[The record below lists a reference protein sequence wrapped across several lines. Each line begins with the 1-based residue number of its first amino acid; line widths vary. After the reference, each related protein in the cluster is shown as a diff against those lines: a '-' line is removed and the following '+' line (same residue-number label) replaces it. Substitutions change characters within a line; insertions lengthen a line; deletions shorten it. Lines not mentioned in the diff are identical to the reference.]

1 MAIIGM
7 GTIGLELGQS
17 LSRMGVAISGF
28 DQVERI
34 AGITDPEVNRCA
46 IELMRREFPI
56 HLGATATLSDA
67 DGQLRVRAG
76 EQEVLV
82 DKVLSSIGRMPMVEG
97 LGLEVLGL
105 PLNARGVPPFDP
117 HTMQVGELP
126 VFLAG
131 DVTGERQVLHEA
143 TDEGKIAGYNAAHV
157 DQAPQRFHRKT
168 AFYVNFCDPNIIA
181 VGDRF
186 DQLDAGCSEIAEV
199 SFATVGRARAMGAAR
214 GVLRL
219 YADRASGRVLGCE
232 MIAPRGEHL
241 AHLLAWAIEQRMT
254 VGDMLRMPFYHP
266 VIEGALKAALNQL
279 HAKIDVRNPG
289 PITELAPAAG

>member
-1 MAIIGM
+1 
-7 GTIGLELGQS
+7 
-17 LSRMGVAISGF
+17 
-28 DQVERI
+28 
-34 AGITDPEVNRCA
+34 
-46 IELMRREFPI
+46 
-56 HLGATATLSDA
+56 
-67 DGQLRVRAG
+67 
-76 EQEVLV
+76 
-82 DKVLSSIGRMPMVEG
+82 
-97 LGLEVLGL
+97 
-105 PLNARGVPPFDP
+105 
-117 HTMQVGELP
+117 MQVGELP

-157 DQAPQRFHRKT
+157 DQAPRRFHRKA
-168 AFYVNFCDPNIIA
+168 AFYVNFCDPNIVA

-186 DQLDAGCSEIAEV
+186 DQIDAGRSEIAEV

-266 VIEGALKAALNQL
+266 VIESALKAALSQL
-279 HAKIDVRNPG
+279 YAKVAARNPG
-289 PITELAPAAG
+289 PITELALAGG